1 MSQRRQHEKSRSVK
15 RERLDPAR
23 LTAVKIIREVTD
35 DGAFSNESASRHLA
49 SHELDARDRAF
60 VSAMVWGTLSELP
73 FIDYAI
79 SAVSKRSL
87 ASLDSWVR
95 AILRVGVWQL
105 YYSFHVPP
113 RAACDESVRLTRLLS
128 GERATGFV
136 NGIMRRLTRFKPDLP
151 EDSDAADALIYGLP
165 EELYRLFITW
175 YGREKAQRIGIWS
188 KSAPPFLAIR
198 PDLRRQEKFLM
209 WLEGQEAASWYP
221 QCLLWPDNAYAL
233 TPMGRD
239 VTQLNA
245 YREGLFSLQ
254 SQSAMLV
261 AQLLGARKK
270 DRILDCCAAPGG
282 KTAYIA
288 EITDDESL
296 VTACDVSSER
306 TDLLRSSMKNRGH
319 INVFSHCLDAS
330 ELPSSWNLTFDRVL
344 CDVPCSGL
352 GLLSKRPEIRSR
364 VNLDTIER
372 LVPLQQAI
380 LRNGAKATAIGG
392 TLLYSTCT
400 LSPMENE
407 AQIQTFLASNEGDG
421 FALDDLTLELP
432 ITVRHMVSTRLPG
445 TVLLMPPDM
454 DSDGF
459 FIARLCRIRA

>member
-1 MSQRRQHEKSRSVK
+1 MSQRREHSKARPAK
-15 RERLDPAR
+15 RERYDPAR
-23 LTAVKIIREVTD
+23 MVAVTIIRDVTD
-35 DGAFSNESASRHLA
+35 EGAFSNESASRHL
-49 SHELDARDRAF
+49 SSRELDARDRAF
-60 VSAMVWGTLSELP
+60 VSAMVWGTLSEQP

-79 SAVSKRSL
+79 SAVSKRPL
-87 ASLDSWVR
+87 ASLDTWVR
-95 AILRVGVWQL
+95 AILRTGVWQL

-113 RAACDESVRLTRLLS
+113 RAACDESVRLTRQLA

-136 NGIMRRLTRFKPDLP
+136 NGIMRRLARSKPALP
-151 EDSDAADALIYGLP
+151 EDGDAADALTYGLP
-165 EELYRLFITW
+165 EELYRLFIIW
-175 YGREKAQRIGIWS
+175 YGKERAQRIGTWS
-188 KSAPPFLAIR
+188 KTSPPFLSIR
-198 PDLRRQEKFLM
+198 PDLRRKVKFET

-221 QCLLWPDNAYAL
+221 QCLLWPDNAHAL
-233 TPMGRD
+233 TPKGRD
-239 VTQLNA
+239 VTQLDG

-254 SQSAMLV
+254 SQSAMLA
-261 AQLLGARKK
+261 AQLLGARKN

-282 KTAYIA
+282 KTAFIA
-288 EITDDESL
+288 EITDDEAA
-296 VTACDVSSER
+296 VTACDVSPER
-306 TDLLRSSMKNRGH
+306 TDYLRSSMKRRGH
-319 INVFSHCLDAS
+319 INVSSHCLDAS

-352 GLLSKRPEIRSR
+352 GLLAKRPEIRSR
-364 VNLDTIER
+364 VNMDTIER

-407 AQIQTFLASNEGDG
+407 NQIQTFLASHEGHE
-421 FALDDLTLELP
+421 FALDDLTFDLP
-432 ITVRHMVSTRLPG
+432 FPVCHMVSTRLPG

-459 FIARLCRIRA
+459 FIARLRRMRG